1 MNKALYASYYGSDY
15 RLVFFDPATEA
26 RFAAMKKLFGSRE
39 YAMESWSAD
48 FKRIVFRLS
57 DGRLKGRFYLYDHE
71 TGRAR
76 LIHGWSEGLAEADM
90 GEVKTA
96 VFPARDGREIEAILT
111 FPAGRPRKDLP
122 VVVNAHGG
130 PHLRDTVGFNDINQF
145 FASRGYLV
153 MQVNYRGS
161 QGYGDAFMRAGF
173 KQWGL
178 LMQDDLTDGV
188 AWLNKQGWA
197 DPARIAIYGFSSG
210 GYSALAGLTL
220 TPDLYACGLAV
231 SGNVNLISSFKTNP
245 PAAHEAFGD
254 PAADAEKLAAASP
267 SSHVDAVRAPL
278 LIANGV
284 KDRGIPIQD
293 VDEFVAALKK
303 RGLDVEYLRYE
314 NSGHNILYNPELKL
328 EVLKKAEAFLEKH
341 LGNKR

>member
-1 MNKALYASYYGSDY
+1 
-15 RLVFFDPATEA
+15 
-26 RFAAMKKLFGSRE
+26 
-39 YAMESWSAD
+39 
-48 FKRIVFRLS
+48 
-57 DGRLKGRFYLYDHE
+57 
-71 TGRAR
+71 
-76 LIHGWSEGLAEADM
+76 
-90 GEVKTA
+90 
-96 VFPARDGREIEAILT
+96 
-111 FPAGRPRKDLP
+111 
-122 VVVNAHGG
+122 
-130 PHLRDTVGFNDINQF
+130 
-145 FASRGYLV
+145 

-178 LMQDDLTDGV
+178 LMQDDLTDSV

-220 TPDLYACGLAV
+220 TPDLFACGLAV
-231 SGNVNLISSFKTNP
+231 SGNVNLISSFKANP

-254 PAADAEKLAAASP
+254 PVADAEKLTAASP
-267 SSHVDAVRAPL
+267 SSHADAVRAPL

-284 KDRGIPIQD
+284 KDRSIPIQD

-303 RGLDVEYLRYE
+303 RDLEVEYLRYE